1 MTRCEKEAVKWSI
14 FSKIK
19 LSTSSRCRSV
29 RYKICS
35 WKNFLKEYFCNFRVS
50 QFLRPNFR
58 MAWSC
63 LKYNTRSFKVHMD
76 RARSKMHELVISHVL
91 QLKSYFASFHNCD
104 NGCFQ
109 TENDIEVVSTQDPE
123 FKTFEN
129 LYGLR
134 FARYVILIK
143 EKFK

>member
-1 MTRCEKEAVKWSI
+1 
-14 FSKIK
+14 
-19 LSTSSRCRSV
+19 
-29 RYKICS
+29 
-35 WKNFLKEYFCNFRVS
+35 
-50 QFLRPNFR
+50 
-58 MAWSC
+58 
-63 LKYNTRSFKVHMD
+63 MD
-76 RARSKMHELVISHVL
+76 QARSKMHQIVISHVL
-91 QLKSYFASFHNCD
+91 QLKSYLASFHKYD

>member
-1 MTRCEKEAVKWSI
+1 MRERSREVVDFLENKTLNI
-14 FSKIK
+14 FKMSKCQVQN
-19 LSTSSRCRSV
+19 LDS
-29 RYKICS
+29 CS
-35 WKNFLKEYFCNFRVS
+35 WKDFLKVFFCKLRVS